1 MTRRLT
7 GKVAVVTGGA
17 RGIGRAYAVALACE
31 GASVVS
37 FDIDGSAETLSEIEL
52 NGASGL
58 AVRGDVTEENDVRAL
73 FAKTVDKFGR
83 LDILVNNA
91 AILTPL
97 SIRSSSEISLE
108 EFDRVLKVNVRGTFQ
123 CAREAAPHL
132 RRSGGGKIVNISSTT
147 AFGGPPMTHY
157 IASKGAVISMTYAM
171 AEEYGP
177 DNICVNALAV
187 GFTES
192 ESVLGQPPQVIDKVR
207 ETVLGRR
214 PIKRSMFPGE
224 VAKAMLFLVT
234 DESDFVTGHTIIVDG
249 GFVMR

>member
-1 MTRRLT
+1 MCGRCSRRRST
-7 GKVAVVTGGA
+7 
-17 RGIGRAYAVALACE
+17 
-31 GASVVS
+31 
-37 FDIDGSAETLSEIEL
+37 D
-52 NGASGL
+52 
-58 AVRGDVTEENDVRAL
+58 
-73 FAKTVDKFGR
+73 FGR

-147 AFGGPPMTHY
+147 AFGGPPMMHY
-157 IASKGAVISMTYAM
+157 IASKGAVISMTYA
-171 AEEYGP
+171 
-177 DNICVNALAV
+177 D
-187 GFTES
+187 
-192 ESVLGQPPQVIDKVR
+192 
-207 ETVLGRR
+207 GRR
-214 PIKRSMFPGE
+214 IRARQYLRERACRRVHRIGKRSWTTTAGHRQGARNRSAPAPIKRSMFPGE

-234 DESDFVTGHTIIVDG
+234 DESDFVTGHTMIVDG